1 MTCGEGQSLC
11 HEILMWKMRTIK
23 KKMLQWDNLY
33 LPELQKRFCIYLH
46 WFLSLLSLI
55 PTKSN

>member
-1 MTCGEGQSLC
+1 MSKTTGRLSWFR
-11 HEILMWKMRTIK
+11 H
-23 KKMLQWDNLY
+23 Y

-55 PTKSN
+55 PTKPS

>member
-1 MTCGEGQSLC
+1 MMSLSCQSLC
-11 HEILMWKMRTIK
+11 HEILMSKTTGRLSWFRH
-23 KKMLQWDNLY
+23 Y

-55 PTKSN
+55 PTKPS